1 MALSSHHYVT
11 AAIDKGGLKLPLTA
25 MHPLRAFFLRGSAVF
40 AHACF
45 LE

>member
-1 MALSSHHYVT
+1 MALSSYHYVT
-11 AAIDKGGLKLPLTA
+11 AIDKGGLKLPLTA
-25 MHPLRAFFLRGSAVF
+25 MDPFHAFFLSGSTVF